1 MKKTVFV
8 SIVGR
13 PNVGKSTLMNH
24 ILGEKVAIVSN
35 KPQTTRNCIHG
46 IFTEGE
52 NQYVF
57 FDTPGMH
64 KAQNSLGDYMVS
76 AAGNGMQQGDVV
88 MIVADVTRAP
98 SQTEEKIVKYL
109 KESGTPSV
117 LVLNKIDTANREQ
130 VAATIAAYAALHSFD
145 AVVPVCAKNGQH
157 IDEVMEELSKFLHE
171 SEWFFPEDQVTD
183 QTMRQYASEII
194 REKLLRALDREVP
207 HGIAVVIEE
216 YTEEGNLT
224 RIRAE
229 IVCER
234 ESHKKII
241 IGKGGELLKKIGTYA
256 REDLEKVTGTKVYLN
271 LWVRVKENWRES
283 DALVRNL
290 GYDKKKINDGED
302 GQ

>member
-1 MKKTVFV
+1 MKRTVFV

-46 IFTEGE
+46 IYTKGE
-52 NQYVF
+52 DQYVF

-64 KAQNSLGDYMVS
+64 RAKNRLGDYMVS

-88 MIVADVTRAP
+88 VIVADVTRAP
-98 SQTEEKIVKYL
+98 SETEQKIVKYL
-109 KESGTPSV
+109 KESETPSV
-117 LVLNKIDTANREQ
+117 LVLNKIDTANRETI
-130 VAATIAAYAALHSFD
+130 AATIAAYAALHDFD
-145 AVVPVCAKNGQH
+145 AVVPVCAKQGQK
-157 IDEVMEELSKFLHE
+157 IDELMDELSKFLHE
-171 SEWFFPEDQVTD
+171 SEWFFPEDEVTD

-216 YTEEGNLT
+216 YTEKGNLT
-224 RIRAE
+224 SIRAE

-241 IGKGGELLKKIGTYA
+241 IGKNGELLKKIGTYA
-256 REDLEKVTGTKVYLN
+256 REELEKVTGTKVYLN
-271 LWVRVKENWRES
+271 LWVKVKENWRES
-283 DALVRNL
+283 EALVRNL
-290 GYDKKKINDGED
+290 GYNKKKINEED
-302 GQ
+302 EG